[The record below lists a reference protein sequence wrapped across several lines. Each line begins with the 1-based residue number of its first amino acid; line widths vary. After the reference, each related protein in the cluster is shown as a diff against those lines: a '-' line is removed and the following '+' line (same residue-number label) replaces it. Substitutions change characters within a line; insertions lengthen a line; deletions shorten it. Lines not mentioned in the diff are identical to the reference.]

1 MASFEVKLQDG
12 RTVDVDAPNAKAAAQ
27 GAAKWAKA
35 NPKASWGSDV
45 ARSAAQGL
53 GKAFTG
59 LAGGVGDARDVGQ
72 LLGNKLGGFLGAD
85 AEQQQRGAQTAQAL
99 SAFKPAPTS
108 GELNRL
114 TGLTYKPQTRTGK
127 FSEAI
132 TQNAGA
138 ALIPGSAGVR
148 AANVLLPAVVG
159 EGAGQIAEG
168 LGASEGVAAAARLG
182 GSLVGAG
189 LASVRPGARGEA
201 NMLRGQDRDRMAQQA
216 AGFRQ
221 SGIEPTLVDVVDDAG
236 RGTIRAAASRMTPG
250 RQAATDFADAR
261 SLNLPDRMGRQARN
275 IMSQDP
281 RAPREIATDLAGA
294 RRTQGNTDFG
304 AVRNERVALSNDAVQ
319 ALRTEDGRSAIR
331 DAAASSLRSLDPNE
345 RAVGA
350 ELNRMVGDVLDNP
363 GGVQISVGMA
373 QSISETLFDAAD
385 AAARSG
391 RNRQAQSLGNLARAV
406 RENASGSVP
415 GYRTALDNYAAG
427 SRLMEAADQGQDF
440 LARNTD
446 EFIAATPGPGAPGND
461 LARATARRA
470 IERAAGE
477 NTSAAPGV
485 ARRIAN
491 APEQQAR
498 NRALLGEQDANR
510 LQTAMAGEE
519 RLVRNAQD
527 IAPRS
532 GSQTQ
537 LRTQDAAN
545 MLGTAGRAARGDW
558 VGVAIDWLKSRGM
571 NDRQAQALIEAATD
585 PRRTDEIIRQ
595 LGEADAQRLMQI
607 RNAASVGLLT
617 APRAQPE

>member
-12 RTVDVDAPNAKAAAQ
+12 RTVDVDAPNAKAAAL

-85 AEQQQRGAQTAQAL
+85 AEQQQRGAQAAQAL

-159 EGAGQIAEG
+159 EGAGQVAEG
-168 LGASEGVAAAARLG
+168 LGASEGVAAGARLG

-201 NMLRGQDRDRMAQQA
+201 NMLRGQDRNRMAAQA

-281 RAPREIATDLAGA
+281 RAPREIAADLARGRATQA
-294 RRTQGNTDFG
+294 RQQFG
-304 AVRNERVALSNDAVQ
+304 AVRGDVHPVSEEGVM
-319 ALRTEDGRSAIR
+319 ALRNPLANEAIR
-331 DAAASSLRSLDPNE
+331 ESVRRERDPNV
-345 RAVGA
+345 RAM
-350 ELNRMVGDVLDNP
+350 LNRLAEDALDNP
-363 GGVQISVGMA
+363 AGVEMSVGMA
-373 QSISETLFDAAD
+373 DRISRTLFGRAQAATRAGD
-385 AAARSG
+385 NDLAATLNGLAEDIRG
-391 RNRQAQSLGNLARAV
+391 PMRQAS
-406 RENASGSVP
+406 P
-415 GYRTALDNYAAG
+415 GYRDALSNFGAE

-510 LQTAMAGEE
+510 LQNAMAGEE

-558 VGVAIDWLKSRGM
+558 AGVAMDWLKSRGM

>member
-59 LAGGVGDARDVGQ
+59 VAGGVGDARDVGHM
-72 LLGNKLGGFLGAD
+72 LGNKLGGLLGAD

-138 ALIPGSAGVR
+138 VLVPGSVGVR
-148 AANVLLPAVVG
+148 AANVLLPAVAG

-250 RQAATDFADAR
+250 RQSATDFADAR
-261 SLNLPDRMGRQARN
+261 SLNLPDRMGQQARN
-275 IMSQDP
+275 ILSQDP
-281 RAPREIATDLAGA
+281 RAPREIAADLARGRSAQA
-294 RRTQGNTDFG
+294 RQQFG
-304 AVRNERVALSNDAVQ
+304 AVRGDVHPVSEEGVM
-319 ALRTEDGRSAIR
+319 ALRNPLANEAIR
-331 DAAASSLRSLDPNE
+331 ESVRRERDPNV
-345 RAVGA
+345 RAM
-350 ELNRMVGDVLDNP
+350 LNRLAEDALDNP
-363 GGVQISVGMA
+363 AGVEMSVGMA
-373 QSISETLFDAAD
+373 DRISRTLFGRAQAATRAGD
-385 AAARSG
+385 NDLAATLNGLADDIRG
-391 RNRQAQSLGNLARAV
+391 PMRQAS
-406 RENASGSVP
+406 P
-415 GYRTALDNYAAG
+415 GYRDALSGFGAE

-446 EFIAATPGPGAPGND
+446 EFIAATPGPGVPGND

-510 LQTAMAGEE
+510 LQNAMAGEE